1 MVNYKTTTK
10 PFPKNSDI
18 SNKNNIEKTILIVSV
33 LTVIVSVIITVGEI
47 CVAYYELFGDGLYRS
62 FGPMLIIA
70 FLIVP
75 QFIGIAINLILNRW
89 LKKRSLL
96 DDKNRKLTFMPIYF
110 LFFNLLLAATLA
122 LVVNISNGNLAKWIH
137 R

>member
-33 LTVIVSVIITVGEI
+33 LTVIVSVIIMVGEI
-47 CVAYYELFGDGLYRS
+47 CVAYYEFFGDGLYRS
-62 FGPMLIIA
+62 FGPMLMVA

-75 QFIGIAINLILNRW
+75 QFIGIAISLILNRW
-89 LKKRSLL
+89 LKKRNLL

>member
-18 SNKNNIEKTILIVSV
+18 SNKNIIEKTILIISV

-47 CVAYYELFGDGLYRS
+47 CVAYYELFGDGPYRS
-62 FGPMLIIA
+62 LGPMLIVA

-75 QFIGIAINLILNRW
+75 QFIGIAISLILNRW
-89 LKKRSLL
+89 LKKRNLL